1 MAEREYVYPPVIGA
15 MKGAFRALDL
25 KVDVH
30 GADRIPRSGG
40 AVLASNHISYLDF
53 ILAGYAAL
61 PSGRRVRFMA
71 KKEVFD
77 NKISG
82 PLMRGMRHIPV
93 DREAGLSS
101 YRQALA
107 DLKSGEVVGVFGEAT
122 ISRSFMIK
130 DLKNGA
136 VRMAQAADVPLIPVI
151 LWGTQ
156 RLWTKGR
163 KRRLWQ
169 RHLPITVLVGEPM
182 YPKKG
187 QNSTELTAEL
197 HARLSALLDEAQA
210 NYPDKPSGPADS
222 WWLPAHLGG
231 TAPTLEEATE
241 MDARGR
247 AEQQQPE
254 EATAT
259 AAATPQEPAKETV
272 AAPVAAPVAEPETA
286 ATTTAEEPANETVEE
301 PTKTAVEEPD
311 AKPVAKPVAEPAK
324 ETPKETAI
332 EPATE
337 TADDTDDTEPTP
349 EAADAAADEP
359 AKETVAAKD
368 SAQDS

>member
-1 MAEREYVYPPVIGA
+1 MAEREYVYPPVIRA

-25 KVDVH
+25 KIDVH

-53 ILAGYAAL
+53 IFAGAAAL
-61 PSGRRVRFMA
+61 PSRRRVRFMA

-77 NKISG
+77 NRISG

-101 YRQALA
+101 YRQALEC
-107 DLKSGEVVGVFGEAT
+107 LKSGEIVGVFGEAT

-136 VRMAQAADVPLIPVI
+136 VRMAQAADVPLIPVV

-156 RLWTKGR
+156 RLWTKG
-163 KRRLWQ
+163 KPRRLWQ
-169 RHLPITVLVGEPM
+169 RHVPITVLVGEPM

-187 QNSTELTAEL
+187 QNSAELSAEL
-197 HARLSALLDEAQA
+197 HARLSALLDEAQST
-210 NYPDKPSGPADS
+210 YPDKPSGPADS

-231 TAPTLEEATE
+231 TAPTLEQAAE

-247 AEQQQPE
+247 GEGENGTEKKTEAEAEAQVEAKATAEAKPELKAEPTPDTKPETETEPEAKAEPQPE
-254 EATAT
+254 VEAKAEPELKAEPQPESEPEAMKPEPKPDKAAASAAT
-259 AAATPQEPAKETV
+259 AAK
-272 AAPVAAPVAEPETA
+272 
-286 ATTTAEEPANETVEE
+286 
-301 PTKTAVEEPD
+301 
-311 AKPVAKPVAEPAK
+311 
-324 ETPKETAI
+324 
-332 EPATE
+332 
-337 TADDTDDTEPTP
+337 DTTP
-349 EAADAAADEP
+349 ED
-359 AKETVAAKD
+359 
-368 SAQDS
+368 